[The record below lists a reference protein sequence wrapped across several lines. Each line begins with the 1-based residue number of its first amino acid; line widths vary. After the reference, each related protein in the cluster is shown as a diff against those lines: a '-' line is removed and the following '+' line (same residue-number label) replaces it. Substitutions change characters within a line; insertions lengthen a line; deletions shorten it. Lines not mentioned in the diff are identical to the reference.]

1 MVHKVRE
8 SIQHN
13 FLAKVI
19 CLFVS
24 IMLWLFV
31 MNDQNPQIEGS
42 YTVNLTR
49 WHAPDKFKIT
59 QANDQARIRVKATR
73 SYFIDTTST
82 DFRAYVNFDGAVE
95 GDQELPIVPVTPQG
109 FQVISIEPERTKV
122 NLEPIIDRVMEIDF
136 MVTGEAAAGMALDEV
151 YPEIFDIT
159 LTGPKSNVESIS
171 RVMGYVSL
179 IGRKD
184 NFSIGVPLT
193 AVDDEGKTVQE
204 VTLSPDKVM
213 VDVYLKLGVDKRSVP
228 IQANIDGSPQTGF
241 KLETVTVQPSTV
253 EIFGAP
259 ELVDRI
265 SSVSTEKISV
275 ANENKTVQKESQLI
289 LPDGISV
296 KDPKI
301 SVEIKISPDT
311 NKQN

>member
-1 MVHKVRE
+1 MLHKVRE

-19 CLFVS
+19 CLLIS

-59 QANDQARIRVKATR
+59 QADAQARIRVKATR

-82 DFRAYVNFDGAVE
+82 DFRAYVNFDGAAE

-109 FQVISIEPERTKV
+109 FQVISIDPERTKV
-122 NLEPIIDRVMEIDF
+122 NLEPIIDKVMDIDF
-136 MVTGEAAAGMALDEV
+136 MVTGEAPDGLALDEV
-151 YPEIFDIT
+151 DPEIFDIT

-179 IGRKD
+179 IGRRGD
-184 NFSIGVPLT
+184 FSIGVPLV

-213 VDVYLKLGVDKRSVP
+213 VDVYLKLGVAAKFVP
-228 IQANIDGSPQTGF
+228 IKANIDGTPQTGF
-241 KLETVTVQPSTV
+241 KFDSAAVQPVTV

-265 SSVSTEKISV
+265 DSVSTEKISI
-275 ANENKTVQKESQLI
+275 ANENKNVKKESQLI
-289 LPDGISV
+289 LPEGITV
-296 KDPKI
+296 KDPKV
-301 SVEIKISPDT
+301 SVEVKILQDT
-311 NKQN
+311 AKTN